1 MVMIEALFNN
11 TNYVAAKKMMDATAL
26 RQEAIASNLANLE
39 TPNYKRMDVAP
50 TFGAELSRAVS
61 NGTPEKIAGLKPQ
74 LAVDTTAVA
83 QGQDGNTVQL
93 ENELMLMSQNS
104 MAHAVETHMLTA
116 SLQRLRMAITGRS

>member
-1 MVMIEALFNN
+1 MIEALFNGS
-11 TNYVAAKKMMDATAL
+11 NYVAAKKMMDATAL

-39 TPNYKRMDVAP
+39 TPSYKRMDVAP
-50 TFGAELSRAVS
+50 SFRAELSKAIS
-61 NGTPEKIAGLKPQ
+61 SGTPEKIAELKPQ
-74 LAVDTTAVA
+74 LTVDTTAA
-83 QGQDGNTVQL
+83 PQGRDGNTVQL